1 MQIEPGAE
9 GLGAGGFLRGLVRTL
24 LPPET
29 TKAVAALLELELE
42 PQNATGFSLLCP
54 QITGLHPENSLGSWG
69 ASFLWL
75 RGWRR
80 WEGSGHSNFSLK

>member
-9 GLGAGGFLRGLVRTL
+9 GLGAGAFLRGLVRTL

-42 PQNATGFSLLCP
+42 PQNPKMPRASHCSVPRLQVSTQKILW
-54 QITGLHPENSLGSWG
+54 GLGGPLSYG
-69 ASFLWL
+69 
-75 RGWRR
+75 
-80 WEGSGHSNFSLK
+80 